1 MRTTVDLL
9 DRDLTIAV
17 VVMLGLALDESPL
30 GAEYAASWATVVA
43 QETVLVGFAQ
53 YGVGH
58 SGGGSH
64 QHDFLA
70 VYGAAAADDLVADVV
85 DGSAIRRLF
94 ITCG

>member
-1 MRTTVDLL
+1 
-9 DRDLTIAV
+9 
-17 VVMLGLALDESPL
+17 
-30 GAEYAASWATVVA
+30 VA
-43 QETVLVGFAQ
+43 QQAVLVGFAQ

-85 DGSAIRRLF
+85 DGSAIRRLYETYVWTSPDTGG
-94 ITCG
+94 IIIYLHHLWLNNTESSACRGTAAT